1 MPRENERKIEC
12 VRIGREVGWAW
23 GAAGLAPGSFAN
35 GQSFEM
41 VNDSQGPTVERDEP
55 PRRCGPRDELNAR
68 NCRIRIARSIRA
80 QLICSVCR
88 LPVCRCRR
96 RREEGRE
103 RARED
108 VYAEHRNE
116 YGPATVQPRRELCRQ
131 ICVSISASPLIK
143 NKNGSSEVMLGSFLA
158 NRNGVSYVAGNFGI
172 FSNW

>member
-12 VRIGREVGWAW
+12 VRIGRGAGWAW

-55 PRRCGPRDELNAR
+55 PRRCGPGDELNAR

-96 RREEGRE
+96 RREGGRE
-103 RARED
+103 RERTFTRNTETSTAR
-108 VYAEHRNE
+108 
-116 YGPATVQPRRELCRQ
+116 QPFNHAAS
-131 ICVSISASPLIK
+131 CVGKSAYLFRHP
-143 NKNGSSEVMLGSFLA
+143 
-158 NRNGVSYVAGNFGI
+158 R
-172 FSNW
+172 